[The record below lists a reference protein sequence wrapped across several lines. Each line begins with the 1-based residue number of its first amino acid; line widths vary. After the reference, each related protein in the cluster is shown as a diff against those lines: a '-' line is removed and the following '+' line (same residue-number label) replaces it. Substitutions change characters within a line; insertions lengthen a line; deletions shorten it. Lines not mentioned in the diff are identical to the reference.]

1 MRGTAAYALWCE
13 NVSNEALPLHR
24 LVSHLASPE
33 REDELVVALSRR
45 AVTTERKA
53 RDEELNER
61 VVLNESA
68 GASVLEDCGGV
79 SDAERERGGRTVL
92 AVRAAVGEDVER
104 ERVLV
109 R

>member
-33 REDELVVALSRR
+33 REKDELVVALSRR

-68 GASVLEDCGGV
+68 GASVLED
-79 SDAERERGGRTVL
+79 
-92 AVRAAVGEDVER
+92 
-104 ERVLV
+104 
-109 R
+109 